1 MLDICF
7 CPVYVKKERVES
19 MCKKERIRTMSKT
32 KRVAKGLFSLVI
44 GLILAM
50 SLVSCGSGT
59 EGDEKDSG
67 SDVKKV
73 TLILDYVP
81 NTNHTGFY
89 VAQDKG
95 YFKEQGLDVR
105 IIEPGD
111 NSVTTLLAA
120 GKGDFGIS
128 FQEDVTYAL
137 TMDEPMP
144 IKAVAAIV
152 QHNTSG
158 FASIKDKNITSPED
172 FEGKT
177 YAGWGSP
184 SEESVIEAVM
194 KADGGDFS
202 KTKITVSDGSG
213 YELLKSKVDYMWFFR
228 AWDGIAAERAGMDL
242 NYFEVRDFDERL
254 DYYTPVIIASDD
266 KIKKDPETVSKFL
279 AASKQG
285 YEYCI
290 ENPDE
295 SAEILHK
302 SADTYDLE
310 MLKESQRYLAD
321 KYIDDARSWGVMKD
335 DVWDNYTEFMIENK
349 LIKKKIK
356 AQDCYTN
363 EFLDK

>member
-1 MLDICF
+1 MRKMQRKI
-7 CPVYVKKERVES
+7 KKQKRMKIIISLMIS
-19 MCKKERIRTMSKT
+19 M
-32 KRVAKGLFSLVI
+32 A
-44 GLILAM
+44 LIT
-50 SLVSCGSGT
+50 SLVSCGGNS
-59 EGDEKDSG
+59 EDKSSEDKES
-67 SDVKKV
+67 VNQLKKV

-89 VAQDKG
+89 VAKDKG
-95 YFKEQGLDVR
+95 YFEEQGLDVE

-137 TMDEPMP
+137 TMDDPMP
-144 IKAVAAIV
+144 IKTIATII

-158 FASIKDKNITSPED
+158 FASVKDKNITRPKD

-213 YELLKSKVDYMWFFR
+213 YELLKDKVDYMWFFW
-228 AWDGIAAERAGMDL
+228 AWDGVAAKRSGMDL
-242 NYFEVRDFDERL
+242 NYFEVKDFDERL
-254 DYYTPVIIASDD
+254 DYYTPVIIAPNE
-266 KIKKDPETVSKFL
+266 KIENDPQTVKKFL
-279 AASKQG
+279 KASKMG

-290 ENPDE
+290 ANPDE
-295 SAEILHK
+295 SAGILHK
-302 SADTYDLE
+302 NADTYDLE

-321 KYIDDARSWGVMKD
+321 KYIDDAEYWGVMKD
-335 DVWDNYTEFMIENK
+335 EVWDNYTEFMVENK
-349 LIKKKIK
+349 LIKKEIAAK
-356 AQDCYTN
+356 DCYTN
-363 EFLDK
+363 EFLSK